1 MLLKI
6 GLMHR
11 IHDYLSSGVEDIIT
25 LLCLVLK
32 KNHAQLLTSS
42 DDTLDAEQKN
52 QLDKLIQQR
61 ENGVPFAY
69 LSGTKGFYHL
79 DFKVTPD
86 TLIPRPETELLI
98 DIALDLFTPNQTYDL
113 LDLGTG
119 SGIIAIT
126 LADKNPHWC
135 VTAADYS
142 QGALEVARENATT
155 AINFQQGSWFEAVPE
170 QTFDLIVSNPPY
182 IKAHDSHLD
191 DLTFEPQSALIS
203 GKDGLDD
210 IRIIISQAPEH
221 LNKSGYLLLEH
232 GFDQQ
237 AEIKTL
243 LSQNFTNIQ
252 TFKDYNSQ
260 NRAILA
266 QLNI

>member
-1 MLLKI
+1 MNTI
-6 GLMHR
+6 A
-11 IHDYLSSGVEDIIT
+11 DYLQSGIEDIVP
-25 LLCLVLK
+25 LLCLLLEK
-32 KNHAQLLTSS
+32 TSAQLITRHNNVLNTQ
-42 DDTLDAEQKN
+42 QKN

-98 DIALDLFTPNQTYDL
+98 DIALDLFTDKVQPCHL

-135 VTAADYS
+135 VTATDYS
-142 QGALEVARENATT
+142 QSALEVAKQNATT
-155 AINFQQGSWFEAVPE
+155 EINFQQGSWLEAVPG
-170 QTFDLIVSNPPY
+170 QTFDLIISNPPY
-182 IKAHDSHLD
+182 IQTHDPYLN
-191 DLTFEPQSALIS
+191 DLTFEPQSALVS
-203 GKDGLDD
+203 GEDGLDD
-210 IRIIISQAPEH
+210 IRIIINHAPNF
-221 LNKSGYLLLEH
+221 LNKQGYLLLEH

-237 AEIKTL
+237 ADIKTL
-243 LSQNFTNIQ
+243 LNKNFTNIQ
-252 TFKDYNSQ
+252 TLKDCNLK

-266 QLNI
+266 QLKS